1 MSPFKVVEV
10 SPDDDE
16 ITRQINEKAQEIA
29 DPQIQRLGAK
39 RTLGRAVFEEV
50 ARAAGMAG
58 TLLGI
63 IWFVGEPHL
72 ARYIDE
78 RLKSMD
84 LAAQADVIRIQSQ
97 LNSVSA
103 MAEQDQRNIIAL
115 TTRMAA
121 IDDTTKETRS
131 DIKTI
136 LQRLPQRLG
145 ETLP

>member
-29 DPQIQRLGAK
+29 DAQIQRLGAK

-84 LAAQADVIRIQSQ
+84 IAAQADVTRIQSQ

>member
-84 LAAQADVIRIQSQ
+84 LAAQADVTRIQSQ

>member
-29 DPQIQRLGAK
+29 DAQIQRLGAK

-84 LAAQADVIRIQSQ
+84 LAAQADVTRIQSQ

>member
-29 DPQIQRLGAK
+29 DAQIQRLGAK

-84 LAAQADVIRIQSQ
+84 IAAQADGTRIQSQ

>member
-29 DPQIQRLGAK
+29 DAQIQRLGAK

-58 TLLGI
+58 TLLTI

-78 RLKSMD
+78 RLLSMN
-84 LAAQADVIRIQSQ
+84 LAGQPDVDRMQAEINRVSQ
-97 LNSVSA
+97 
-103 MAEQDQRNIIAL
+103 MTEQDQRNIIAL
-115 TTRMAA
+115 TTRMTA

-145 ETLP
+145 ETVQ

>member
-29 DPQIQRLGAK
+29 DAQIQRLGAK

>member
-10 SPDDDE
+10 SPNDDE

-29 DPQIQRLGAK
+29 DAQIQRLGAK

-50 ARAAGMAG
+50 ARAASMAG

-84 LAAQADVIRIQSQ
+84 LAAQADVTRIQSQ